1 MLTNTGTKVATVTT
15 NRRGSVE
22 VESNMVLKIGAST
35 TIGMV
40 AAAAASGV
48 IISSATRNLATSD
61 AAMTANTVPIS
72 RPTNAFEPVLLAAVR
87 TRSKLSR
94 SAA

>member
-1 MLTNTGTKVATVTT
+1 
-15 NRRGSVE
+15 
-22 VESNMVLKIGAST
+22 MVLKIGAST

-40 AAAAASGV
+40 AAAATSGV